1 MEKEELIE
9 EIKRKI
15 RKEEEASGNR
25 LIRAE
30 QLVNEAREI
39 SKKR

>member
-1 MEKEELIE
+1 MEKEALIE
-9 EIKRKI
+9 KI
-15 RKEEEASGNR
+15 RMKIEEEEEASGDR

-30 QLVNEAREI
+30 QLVKEAREI

>member
-1 MEKEELIE
+1 MEKEEVIE

-15 RKEEEASGNR
+15 KEEEDASGIR

-30 QLVNEAREI
+30 RLVKEAREI